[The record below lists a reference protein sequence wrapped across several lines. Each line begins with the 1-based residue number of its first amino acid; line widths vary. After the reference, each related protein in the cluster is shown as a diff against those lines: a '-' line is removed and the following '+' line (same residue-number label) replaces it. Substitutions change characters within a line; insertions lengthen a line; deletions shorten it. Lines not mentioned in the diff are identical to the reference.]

1 MFIRTVLGRSFKSV
15 ESIRNYISSV
25 KTMHLMLDVKFP
37 EENLFQVDLVFR
49 GIARIKQHT
58 PNRALPM
65 TPQILTEMY
74 PFLDML
80 RSEDIT
86 Y

>member
-1 MFIRTVLGRSFKSV
+1 M
-15 ESIRNYISSV
+15 ESIKNYISGV
-25 KTMHLMLDVKFP
+25 KIMHLMLDVKFP

-58 PNRALPM
+58 PIRALPM

-74 PFLDML
+74 SCLDMS
-80 RSEDIT
+80 RS
-86 Y
+86 